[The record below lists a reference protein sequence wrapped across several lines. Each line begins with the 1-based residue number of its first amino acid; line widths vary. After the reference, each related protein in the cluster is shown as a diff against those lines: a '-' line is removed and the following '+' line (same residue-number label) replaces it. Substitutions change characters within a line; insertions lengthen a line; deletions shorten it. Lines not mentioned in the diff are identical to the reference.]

1 MNGDAMR
8 GSPLNRAGSWRWALI
23 GSGVLA
29 LLAAL
34 AFYLQWP
41 PALSLWPWP
50 GGRLSN
56 VFIASILAAAGV
68 PVLWIGLS
76 AEAAAI
82 AGGALNFAVMYSGMA
97 LLSFSRLGD
106 SAAPAALLPFAIGCV
121 VLAAL
126 CAVMFFR
133 TRRLPF
139 SDARPAPAVVR
150 WAFATFVLILVPV
163 GIALLLRAPAVF
175 PWRLSPAESQLF
187 GCVFIGAAFYFA
199 HALTRP
205 HWKNAQGP
213 LLGFLAYDAVLIGP
227 FAAHFGKVDPALRL
241 SLIVYTGVI
250 VLSAAIA
257 LHALATQ
264 PGGFITRRSVP

>member
-1 MNGDAMR
+1 MTGDAMQ
-8 GSPLNRAGSWRWALI
+8 GSPLARTGPWRWALA

-56 VFIASILAAAGV
+56 VFIASILAAAAV

-82 AGGALNFAVMYSGMA
+82 AGGALNFAVMYGGLA
-97 LLSFSRLGD
+97 VLSFARLDD
-106 SAAPAALLPFAIGCV
+106 SAAPASLLPFAIACV
-121 VLAAL
+121 VLSAL
-126 CAVMFFR
+126 CAVLFIR

-139 SDARPAPAVVR
+139 STARPAPPIVR
-150 WAFATFVLILVPV
+150 WAFAIFVLILVPV

-175 PWRLSPAESQLF
+175 PWRLSPPESQLF
-187 GCVFIGAAFYFA
+187 GCVFIGAAFYFG
-199 HALTRP
+199 HALARP
-205 HWKNAQGP
+205 TWKNAQGP

-241 SLIVYTGVI
+241 SLIVYTVVL
-250 VLSAAIA
+250 VLSAVVA
-257 LHALATQ
+257 LHALVMQ
-264 PGGFITRRSVP
+264 RGGSITRRPVT